1 MEKLAGTLERMTFY
15 NEENCYLVG
24 RLKVTGKKELLT
36 VVGTLPVP
44 VVGERLDLTGE
55 WTLHPTYGKQFK
67 IEKFIREKPST
78 LEAIEKYL
86 AAGVIKGIGPATA
99 KLFCK
104 HFGKEVLQIIGSE
117 PQRLTEVPGIGRKK
131 ADTITASFKMQQEMQ
146 EVILFF
152 QEYDVSPAYAARIY
166 RYLKEKTIP
175 LAKENPYRFSE
186 EVYGIGFKTA
196 DMIACKMGLDLNSPQ
211 RVRASLTYLL
221 SKASEEG
228 HVFLPREELVTRA
241 LELLEGGEKTRETL
255 HGLVLEQIASLK
267 EQKVIICETKAVEA
281 GEEYCYLAPFFF
293 SERGVATRLK
303 RLNFGQITLEAVSL
317 DKEIKD
323 IEKNST
329 ITLAPRQKEALRE
342 ALTAGVIVVTGGPG
356 TGKTTTIK
364 ALLELFRRFHLEVM
378 LAAPTGRAAKRMT
391 EATGR
396 EAKTLHRLLEYT
408 RGKEGFYFKRNEE
421 NPLKTHVVIV
431 DEVSMVDLLL
441 MYNLLKAVP
450 AGCKLVLVGDKDQ
463 LPSVGAGNVLRDI
476 IDSGVVSV
484 VRLETIFRQAQDS
497 AIILNAHRV
506 NQGKFPY
513 RNKKEGDFFFLKK
526 EDPSE
531 ILALILDL
539 CSRRLPQ
546 YQKYNPLE
554 DIQVLTPMRRT
565 MLGVDN
571 LNQTLQEHLNPVSPA
586 KPEFKLGGTTFR
598 LEDKVMQI
606 KNNYDLE
613 VFNGDIGRITLIDR
627 EENQV
632 IIAYPDLKGYREVI
646 YDFKDMEEVVLAY
659 ATSVHKSQGSEYKVV
674 IMPVVTQ
681 HFIMLQR
688 NLIYTAITR
697 AKEMVILI
705 GTTKALAIAIKNNKV
720 EERYT
725 LLAERLKDEVK
736 RGTRL
741 KG

>member
-1 MEKLAGTLERMTFY
+1 MEKLAGTLERITFY
-15 NEENCYLVG
+15 SEETCYLVG
-24 RLKVTGKKELLT
+24 RLRVAGKKELLT
-36 VVGTLPVP
+36 IVGALPVP
-44 VVGERLDLTGE
+44 VAGERLDLTGE
-55 WTLHPTYGKQFK
+55 WTLHPAYGKQFK
-67 IEKFIREKPST
+67 IEKFVREKPGT
-78 LEAIEKYL
+78 PEAIEKYL
-86 AAGVIKGIGPATA
+86 ASGVIKGIGPATA

-104 HFGKEVLQIIGSE
+104 YFGKEILQIIESE

-131 ADTITASFKMQQEMQ
+131 ADTIATSFKTQQEMQ

-152 QEYDVSPAYAARIY
+152 QEYDVSPSYAARIY
-166 RYLKEKTIP
+166 RYLKEKTMP
-175 LAKENPYRFSE
+175 LVRENPYRLAE

-211 RVRASLTYLL
+211 RVRASLTHLL

-228 HVFLPREELVTRA
+228 HVFLPQEELLTRA
-241 LELLEGGEKTRETL
+241 LELLESEEKTRETL
-255 HGLVLEQIASLK
+255 HDLVMEQIVSLK
-267 EQKVIICETKAVEA
+267 EQKIIICEKKEPETDLSACDAQA

-303 RLNFGQITLEAVSL
+303 KLNSAQIKLEAASP
-317 DKEIKD
+317 DKEIKY

-342 ALTAGVIVVTGGPG
+342 ALKAGVIVVTGGPG

-391 EATGR
+391 EATGK

-408 RGKEGFYFKRNEE
+408 KGKEGFYFKRNQE
-421 NPLKTHVVIV
+421 NPLKAHVVIV

-484 VRLETIFRQAQDS
+484 VRLETIFRQARDS

-506 NQGKFPY
+506 NQGEFPY
-513 RNKKEGDFFFLKK
+513 RNNKEGDFFFLKK

-565 MLGVDN
+565 ILGVDN

-586 KPEFKLGGTTFR
+586 KPEFNLAGITFR
-598 LEDKVMQI
+598 LGDKVMQI
-606 KNNYDLE
+606 KNNYELE
-613 VFNGDIGRITLIDR
+613 VFNGDIGKITLIDR

-632 IIAYPDLKGYREVI
+632 IIAYPDLQGYREVI

-674 IMPVVTQ
+674 ILPVVTQ

-705 GTTKALAIAIKNNKV
+705 GTTRALAIAIKNNKV

-725 LLAERLKDEVK
+725 LLAERLK
-736 RGTRL
+736 R
-741 KG
+741 